1 MTAVTWP
8 TRSLVAGPTATLP
21 PSQRRGTPAPAPVV
35 LTRLTRKARPRNSRR
50 RWLPALILAA
60 AWAGLSSGAATAKQ
74 TSAVGRG
81 GAVVS
86 ESTLATDAGLRVL
99 RQGGTA
105 ADAAV
110 AVAATLGV
118 TDPFVA
124 GIGGGGYFVYYDA
137 RTHRVYTIDGRE
149 TAPAAADRRLFIDP
163 ATGEPVP
170 FPTAVTSGLSV
181 GVPGTLM
188 TWQRALRRWGR
199 LGLSDDLRPAERIAR
214 RGFAVSAVLREDI
227 AQNAFR
233 FDQFSS
239 TRALYLPGGRLPR
252 SGQRLRNPDLA
263 QTYEQIGRSG
273 IRSLYGGP
281 IGAAVV
287 RAVHH
292 LPLAPGATLPPLP
305 GKLALSDLARYTTR
319 FRAPTHVKYR
329 GYDVYSMAPS
339 SGGGSTVGEALNIL
353 GRFPLARE
361 SRLQV
366 LQQFLE
372 ASRLAYADRNRWVGD
387 PSYVHV
393 PLRGLLSAAF
403 GARRACLV
411 AAGRALMSP
420 VAPGNPFVR
429 SGACSPPPTLGA
441 QPSEGDNTNHFVV
454 ADRAG
459 DVVSYTNTIEA
470 LGGTGIVVPGRGFI
484 LNNELTDF
492 DFTPIAP
499 GVPDPN
505 LPAAGKRPRSSM
517 SPTILLRHGR
527 PFMAVGAAG
536 GDTIIT
542 TVLEVLINK
551 IDLHMGLQ
559 AAIDAARASQENTA
573 ATRAEP
579 AFIRLRT
586 TPGLQRLG
594 ERFVIDDTST
604 LNPAIKT
611 QSTIGT
617 ATGLQFL
624 GRGRILAAGE
634 RVRRGGS
641 AAAVVLPS
649 SRTRARRTGS

>member
-1 MTAVTWP
+1 M
-8 TRSLVAGPTATLP
+8 
-21 PSQRRGTPAPAPVV
+21 
-35 LTRLTRKARPRNSRR
+35 
-50 RWLPALILAA
+50 ILAA

-86 ESTLATDAGLRVL
+86 ESTQATDAGLQVL
-99 RQGGTA
+99 RRGGTA
-105 ADAAV
+105 ADGAV

-149 TAPAAADRRLFIDP
+149 TAPAAADRPLFIDP
-163 ATGEPVP
+163 TTGKPLP
-170 FPTAVTSGLSV
+170 LPTAVTSGLSV

-188 TWQRALRRWGR
+188 TWQRALSRWGR
-199 LGLSDDLRPAERIAR
+199 FSLSDDLRPAERIAR
-214 RGFAVSAVLREDI
+214 RGFPVSAVMQEDI
-227 AQNAFR
+227 RDNAFR

-239 TRALYLPGGRLPR
+239 TRTLYLPGGRPPR
-252 SGQRLRNPDLA
+252 IGRRLRNPDLA
-263 QTYEQIGRSG
+263 RTYEQIGRAG
-273 IRSLYGGP
+273 IRALYGGP

-287 RAVHH
+287 RTVHH
-292 LPLAPGATLPPLP
+292 LPLARGATLSPLP
-305 GKLALSDLARYTTR
+305 GRLALLDLARYTTR

-353 GRFPLARE
+353 SRFPLARE

-393 PLRGLLSAAF
+393 PLRGLLSPAF

-429 SGACSPPPTLGA
+429 SGACSPPLPTPAA

-454 ADRAG
+454 ADRRG

-542 TVLEVLINK
+542 TVLEILINK
-551 IDLHMGLQ
+551 IDLHMGLP
-559 AAIDAARASQENTA
+559 AAIDAPRASQENTA
-573 ATRAEP
+573 TTRAEP
-579 AFIRLRT
+579 AFISLRT
-586 TPGLQRLG
+586 TPGLERLG

-617 ATGLQFL
+617 ATGLEFL
-624 GRGRILAAGE
+624 GPGRILAAGE

-641 AAAVVLPS
+641 AAGVVEH
-649 SRTRARRTGS
+649 